1 MWTVSITAEDKQKK
15 SVSALLTLLMS
26 SVHRIKCGQFLLL
39 LKISRKICISLTD
52 PSHELCTHD
61 KMWTVSITAEDKQ
74 KKSVSALL
82 TLLMSSVHRIKCGQ
96 FLLLL
101 KINRKNLYQP
111 Y

>member
-1 MWTVSITAEDKQKK
+1 M
-15 SVSALLTLLMS
+15 
-26 SVHRIKCGQFLLL
+26 IKCGQFLLL